1 MKTQVKKKHNFC
13 FFFLIFF
20 LISCDLTSN
29 LYKEILEAQE
39 LVKSQSFEKAVIKY
53 ESILKKNPS
62 NTLKIKINF
71 QLGDIYSIYLNKQ
84 DKAIVNYNK
93 VLELA
98 DDPLWQMKVLEK
110 LADIHFSYTKDYK
123 QARNYYEILQKF
135 EPKLENYDYY
145 QFQVGLIYF
154 ELEDYKKAEQQ
165 FLMISQDKNHKYY
178 THAYYYIGLNYF
190 YEKKWA
196 KSIDALIEYIKREK
210 EKSKIIEAKF
220 LLANAYETSE
230 ELKKAYNIYYSILG
244 EYPNPQVI
252 KNRLKSLFERRV
264 ARKR

>member
-1 MKTQVKKKHNFC
+1 MKVLIKKKHNFC
-13 FFFLIFF
+13 FFLLFF
-20 LISCDLTSN
+20 IVSCDLTSN

-39 LVKSQSFEKAVIKY
+39 LVKAQSFEKASIKY
-53 ESILKKNPS
+53 ESILKKNPTD
-62 NTLKIKINF
+62 NLKIKINF
-71 QLGDIYSIYLNKQ
+71 QLGDIYSIYLNNQ
-84 DKAIVNYNK
+84 DKAITHYNT

-110 LADIHFSYTKDYK
+110 LADIHFNYTKNYK
-123 QARNYYEILQKF
+123 QAMNYYEILQKF

-154 ELEDYKKAEQQ
+154 ELEDYKMAEKQ
-165 FLMISQDKNHKYY
+165 FLLISQDKNHKYY
-178 THAYYYIGLNYF
+178 THSFYYIGLNYF
-190 YEKKWA
+190 YEKKWS
-196 KSIDALIEYIKREK
+196 KSIDAMIEYIKREK

-220 LLANAYETSE
+220 ILANAYETSE

>member
-1 MKTQVKKKHNFC
+1 LL
-13 FFFLIFF
+13 FFIV
-20 LISCDLTSN
+20 SCDLTSN

-39 LVKSQSFEKAVIKY
+39 LVKAQSFEKASIKY
-53 ESILKKNPS
+53 ESILKKNPTD
-62 NTLKIKINF
+62 NLKIKINF
-71 QLGDIYSIYLNKQ
+71 QLGDIYSIYLNNQ
-84 DKAIVNYNK
+84 DKAITHYNT

-110 LADIHFSYTKDYK
+110 LADIHFNYTKNYK
-123 QARNYYEILQKF
+123 QAMNYYEILQKF

-154 ELEDYKKAEQQ
+154 ELEDYKMAEKQ
-165 FLMISQDKNHKYY
+165 FLLISQDKNHKYY
-178 THAYYYIGLNYF
+178 THSFYYIGLNYF
-190 YEKKWA
+190 YEKKWS
-196 KSIDALIEYIKREK
+196 KSIDAMIEYIKREK

-220 LLANAYETSE
+220 ILANAYETSE